1 MVDDSATI
9 RMAIVGA
16 LRTLQAGGRVEI
28 AEAATEREAID
39 RFMGGSFDLVFL
51 DMMLGGSKN
60 ALDVLRAILAAKPD
74 AKVIVTTGLD
84 REHPDV
90 VEAISMGAFGFVRKP
105 VRVGDLRDVL
115 EEVAAESGHAGRI
128 R

>member
-28 AEAATEREAID
+28 VEAATEREAID